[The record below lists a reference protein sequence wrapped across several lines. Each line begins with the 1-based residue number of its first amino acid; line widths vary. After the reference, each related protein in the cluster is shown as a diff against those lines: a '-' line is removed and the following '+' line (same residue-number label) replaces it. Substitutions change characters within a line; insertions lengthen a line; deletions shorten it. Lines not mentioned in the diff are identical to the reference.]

1 MLRQVAPDLVS
12 VQQPQTTALERL
24 CFLGHPLDPELLE
37 VQVAGEP
44 PPETRDGCP
53 GARRRVRALSEIS
66 WPLFALRGRFS
77 GGERASHGSVNS
89 EWAPVFTPAAAWD
102 PWGAPA

>member
-1 MLRQVAPDLVS
+1 MRVVERHGEPGGAPVVRHPCGVMLRQVAPDLVS

-44 PPETRDGCP
+44 LPETRDGCP
-53 GARRRVRALSEIS
+53 GARRRVSTTALV
-66 WPLFALRGRFS
+66 A
-77 GGERASHGSVNS
+77 
-89 EWAPVFTPAAAWD
+89 
-102 PWGAPA
+102 